1 MRSARGLYSLIQY
14 RPDESRLE
22 SINIG
27 VVLFSAEPKH
37 VLAKW
42 AESARTRIRRVF
54 GDKEW
59 HVIENEVNAVK
70 QRLSNA
76 GDIASSDDFVRYAA
90 TRANSIVL
98 TVPRFVKVQG
108 DPVAL
113 VDALF
118 DRLVGESPRI
128 RRAAHVTRKFTR
140 VLDEHGLLPYVR
152 QNVEIAIPKLN
163 KTLKASYGYQNG
175 RFNLIQPEQFGLSN
189 EDQVFQKASRLAVEG
204 KFIYDEQDSN
214 LGRMQLVVVGQFRSD
229 QEESRSLVTE
239 IFQKHQVGIYGFD
252 AIDPLLRDIEQNA
265 RKNGLDGLL
274 GVDGTTG

>member
-27 VVLFSAEPKH
+27 VVLFSAEPKL
-37 VLAKW
+37 VFAKW

-59 HVIENEVNAVK
+59 HFIENEVNAVK
-70 QRLSNA
+70 QRL
-76 GDIASSDDFVRYAA
+76 IASSDDFVRYAA
-90 TRANSIVL
+90 TRANSIIL

-118 DRLVGESPRI
+118 HRLVGESRRI
-128 RRAAHVTRKFTR
+128 QRAARVTRKLTR

-189 EDQVFQKASRLAVEG
+189 EDQVFQKTSRLAVEG

-214 LGRMQLVVVGQFRSD
+214 LGRMRLVVVGQFRSD

-239 IFQKHQVGIYGFD
+239 IFQKHEVGIYGFD

-274 GVDGTTG
+274 GSDGPTG